1 MVSTYTTNKNIEKV
15 GNNDY
20 IDNWDVPVNNNSD
33 IIDAAFAGIHIV
45 SLTSSNVTLTQD
57 EAQNVCIRLTG
68 TLSAN
73 VTVYFPSGV
82 AGFYIV
88 DNATSGSYTVTLASA
103 NPSAVYSALAVQ
115 SANTFIWHDGT
126 DVFLADNAPITGGV
140 GITVAGATVD
150 LDVPV
155 TVAHG
160 GTGQTSYTNGQVLIG
175 NTSGGL
181 SKTTLT
187 AGSNVTITNGDGN
200 ITIAASV
207 APTVGLTG
215 NVAWLLSL

>member
-1 MVSTYTTNKNIEKV
+1 MVSTYTPNKNIEKP

-20 IDNWDVPVNNNSD
+20 IDTWDVPVNNNSD
-33 IIDAAFAGIHIV
+33 IIDTAFSGTHIV

-57 EAQNVCIRLTG
+57 EAQNVCIKLTG
-68 TLSAN
+68 TLTAN
-73 VTVYFPSGV
+73 VTVYFPNGV

-88 DNATSGSYTVTLASA
+88 DNSTSGSYTVTLSSDGGG
-103 NPSAVYSALAVQ
+103 PYSAAAVQ
-115 SANTFIWHDGT
+115 NANTFIWHDGT

-140 GITVAGATVD
+140 GITVAGTSVD

-155 TVAHG
+155 SVNHG
-160 GTGQTSYTNGQVLIG
+160 GTGNTVYSNGQVLIG
-175 NTSGGL
+175 NSSGGL
-181 SKTTLT
+181 TKTSLT
-187 AGSNVTITNGDGN
+187 AGSNVTITNGDGT

-207 APTVGLTG
+207 TPTTGLSG

>member
-1 MVSTYTTNKNIEKV
+1 
-15 GNNDY
+15 
-20 IDNWDVPVNNNSD
+20 
-33 IIDAAFAGIHIV
+33 
-45 SLTSSNVTLTQD
+45 
-57 EAQNVCIRLTG
+57 
-68 TLSAN
+68 
-73 VTVYFPSGV
+73 
-82 AGFYIV
+82 
-88 DNATSGSYTVTLASA
+88 
-103 NPSAVYSALAVQ
+103 
-115 SANTFIWHDGT
+115 
-126 DVFLADNAPITGGV
+126 LADNAPITGGV

-187 AGSNVTITNGDGN
+187 AGSNVTITNGDGT

-207 APTVGLTG
+207 TPTTGLSG